1 MAVTA
6 TLPSARILIAD
17 DEEAQRNGLASMIRG
32 WGFSTDT
39 AADGQEAL
47 EKLLADQ
54 VSVLI
59 TDLKMP
65 RMDGFELLRRLPAE
79 NIHVPVIVLTAFGN
93 IETAVSTI
101 HELGAFWFL
110 EKPIQSSVLRVLLE
124 RAIAQARLAEEA
136 QRLQRQLSQ
145 SGTMG
150 QMAGASAAM
159 RQIFALVE
167 QVAPSKAAVLITGES
182 GTGKELVARALHS
195 LSPRASGP
203 FVALNCAAM
212 PESLIESELFG
223 HEKGAFTGAVER
235 RAGCFELAQGGT
247 LLLDEIGDMP
257 LNTQAKLLRVL
268 EDSRVRR
275 LGGRTETLV
284 DVRVVASTNKN
295 LADAIKQNHF
305 REDLFYRLNV
315 FEVQL
320 PPLRDRLDDV
330 PLLARVLLED
340 LNRKH
345 GMQVTE
351 IAPDAMEMMCRH
363 RWPGNVR
370 ELRNALE
377 RAVVLTGD
385 GPVQSRHLPPSVV
398 PSNVREAPTATAAAE
413 TNPDFLVLT
422 PGTTIEDAERALVRR
437 TLIMTKGN
445 KTRAAEV
452 LGISLKTLFNKLKG
466 YDGAE
471 QDN

>member
-6 TLPSARILIAD
+6 ILPIARVLIAD
-17 DEEAQRNGLASMIRG
+17 DEDAQRNGLASMVRA
-32 WGFSTDT
+32 WGFAADT

-47 EKLLADQ
+47 EKLLADPA
-54 VSVLI
+54 SVLI

-79 NIHVPVIVLTAFGN
+79 NINIPAIVLTAFGN
-93 IETAVSTI
+93 IETAVSTM

-110 EKPIQSSVLRVLLE
+110 EKPIQPSVLRVLLD
-124 RAIAQARLAEEA
+124 RAIAHARLAEET

-145 SGTMG
+145 SGSMG
-150 QMAGASAAM
+150 QMAGQSPVM
-159 RQIFALVE
+159 RRAFALIE

-182 GTGKELVARALHS
+182 GTGKELVARALHAH
-195 LSPRASGP
+195 SPRRAGP

-235 RAGCFELAQGGT
+235 RAGCFELAQQGT

-257 LNTQAKLLRVL
+257 VNTQAKLLRVL

-275 LGGRTETLV
+275 LGGKTEMLV

-295 LADAIKQNHF
+295 LAEAIRKGQF
-305 REDLFYRLNV
+305 REDLYYRLNV
-315 FEVQL
+315 FEMQL
-320 PPLRDRLDDV
+320 PPLRERMDDIPVLCGALLD
-330 PLLARVLLED
+330 E

-345 GMQVTE
+345 ATQVAE
-351 IAPDAMEMMCRH
+351 ISSEALDLLKRH
-363 RWPGNVR
+363 QWPGNVR

-377 RAVVLTGD
+377 RAVILAGE
-385 GPVQSRHLPPSVV
+385 GAIQPRHLPPTLL
-398 PSNVREAPTATAAAE
+398 PAAPQ
-413 TNPDFLVLT
+413 PDAPPAPVNDDFVLIR
-422 PGTTIEDAERALVRR
+422 PGTTIDDAERALILR
-437 TLIMTKGN
+437 TVQLTKGN
-445 KTRAAEV
+445 KTRAAEI
-452 LGISLKTLFNKLKG
+452 LGITLKTLMNKLNRYEEASQQG
-466 YDGAE
+466 L
-471 QDN
+471 

>member
-6 TLPSARILIAD
+6 TLPTARILIAD
-17 DEEAQRNGLASMIRG
+17 DEEAQRNGLASMIRS
-32 WGFSTDT
+32 WGYGADT

-47 EKLLADQ
+47 EKLLAEPI
-54 VSVLI
+54 SVLI

-65 RMDGFELLRRLPAE
+65 KMDGFELLRRLPAE
-79 NIHVPVIVLTAFGN
+79 NIRVPAIVLTAFGN
-93 IETAVSTI
+93 IETAVMTT

-110 EKPIQSSVLRVLLE
+110 EKPIQPSIMRVLLE
-124 RAIAQARLAEEA
+124 RAIAHARLTEET

-150 QMAGASAAM
+150 QMAGSSAGM
-159 RQIFALVE
+159 RQIFSLVE

-195 LSPRASGP
+195 RSARANGA

-235 RAGCFELAQGGT
+235 RAGCFELAQQGT

-275 LGGRTETLV
+275 LGGRTETVV

-295 LADAIKQNHF
+295 LTEAIKQNQF

-315 FEVQL
+315 FEILL
-320 PPLRDRLDDV
+320 PPLRDRLEDIPV
-330 PLLARVLLED
+330 LVRALLEE

-345 GMQVTE
+345 STQVTE
-351 IAPDAMEMMCRH
+351 VAPDAMEMLRRH

-377 RAVVLTGD
+377 RAVILTGE
-385 GPVQSRHLPPSVV
+385 GTVLARHLPPSVA
-398 PSNVREAPTATAAAE
+398 PASAREAPAAPDASS
-413 TNPDFLVLT
+413 DFLVLT
-422 PGTTIEDAERALVRR
+422 AGTTIDDAERALVRR

-466 YDGAE
+466 YDEAE
-471 QDN
+471 QEG